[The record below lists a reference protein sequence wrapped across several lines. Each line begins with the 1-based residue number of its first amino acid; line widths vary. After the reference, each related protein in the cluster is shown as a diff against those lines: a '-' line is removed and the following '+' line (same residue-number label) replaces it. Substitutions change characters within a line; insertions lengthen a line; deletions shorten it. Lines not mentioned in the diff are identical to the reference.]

1 MVRRTKV
8 GAVKEFSV
16 DPTSQDLNLDFD
28 RWAAEVRQQML
39 AALRKRNSDPEEID

>member
-1 MVRRTKV
+1 MVRRTKA

-16 DPTSQDLNLDFD
+16 TPTSRELNLDFD

-39 AALRKRNSDPEEID
+39 AALRKRSSDAEEIE